1 MNGKSH
7 EEKLTN
13 LAILIDNDAT
23 GCHTIVDLPK
33 NDNVSKILNFD
44 KHQEPTDIVLSL
56 IVTKRN
62 LRCKWSVV
70 KNRRLLR

>member
-13 LAILIDNDAT
+13 LTILIDNDAT
-23 GCHTIVDLPK
+23 GSQTIVDLPK

-62 LRCKWSVV
+62 FRCKWSVV